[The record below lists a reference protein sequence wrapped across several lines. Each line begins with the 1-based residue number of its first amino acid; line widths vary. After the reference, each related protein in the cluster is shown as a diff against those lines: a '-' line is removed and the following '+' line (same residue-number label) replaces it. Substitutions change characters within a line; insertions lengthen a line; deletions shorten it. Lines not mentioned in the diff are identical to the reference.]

1 MSVAGYFVKNSVISW
16 MFTLILL
23 LGGSVAFLGLGQ
35 LEDPPFTIKDAV
47 VITLY
52 PGATSTE
59 VEEEVTYPVEK
70 AIQALPYVE
79 DRKSVV

>member
-52 PGATSTE
+52 PE
-59 VEEEVTYPVEK
+59 PHPPRLK
-70 AIQALPYVE
+70 KRLRI
-79 DRKSVV
+79 R